1 MICHGEKKFA
11 AEQRIK
17 PSCAKY
23 SPSSINIGLPFE
35 QGQTPTSWIT
45 GNPST
50 LHKEF
55 KPGMCFMQFLVIQ
68 NRAI

>member
-1 MICHGEKKFA
+1 MKKKST

-17 PSCAKY
+17 PRCPKY
-23 SPSSINIGLPFE
+23 LASNLNLRPPAE
-35 QGQTPTSWIT
+35 QDQTPTSWVT

-50 LHKEF
+50 LHEKF